1 MIRTKSLV
9 SDLQEIPKTWV
20 FEYYLNLEE
29 KLCGQDVKIKSVFN
43 PNEKNPSM
51 YIYYSQA
58 KNDYRYK
65 DFSTDNHGDSINLV
79 QKMFN
84 LSTRGETAHKII
96 EDYNQYVLNNG
107 EVVIKEFKKHSK
119 YRVTDFKTRAWN
131 SLDQKYWSK
140 YYLGSNLLEFY
151 NVYPLENYTMTKEE
165 DGEVKELSISGQ
177 HIYGYFKKDG
187 TLYKIYQPKI
197 KDSKFIKVRDY
208 IQGMDQLTMDKDYLV
223 ICSSLK
229 DLMTFAKLG
238 FRNAE
243 AIAPDSE
250 NTLIAE
256 HVIEAFK
263 RKYKNICTLFDKD
276 EAGIRSMN
284 KYQERYNIP
293 YVILDMEKDLSDSIE
308 VHGVNK
314 VREALMPLLSN
325 TLKPKEHVVGV

>member
-9 SDLQEIPKTWV
+9 SDLSEVPRTWT

-29 KLCGQDVKIKSVFN
+29 KLCGQDVKMKSVFN
-43 PNEKNPSM
+43 PNERTPSM
-51 YIYYSQA
+51 YIYYSQV

-79 QKMFN
+79 QKIFN

-119 YRVTDFKTRAWN
+119 YKVTDFKTRSWN
-131 SLDQKYWSK
+131 NLDQKYWSK
-140 YYLGSNLLEFY
+140 YYLGSNDLELH
-151 NVYPLENYTMTKEE
+151 NVYPLENYIMTKEE
-165 DGEVKELSISGQ
+165 DDETKELFISGQ
-177 HIYGYFKKDG
+177 HIYGYFRKDG

-229 DLMTFAKLG
+229 DLMAFKKLG
-238 FRNAE
+238 FKNAE

-250 NTLIAE
+250 NTLIPE
-256 HVIEAFK
+256 HIIEACK
-263 RKYKNICTLFDKD
+263 RKYKNICTLFDND

-284 KYQERYNIP
+284 KYHEKYALS
-293 YVILDMEKDLSDSIE
+293 YVLLDMKKDLSDSIE
-308 VHGVNK
+308 EYGITK
-314 VREALMPLLSN
+314 VRDTLMPLLSN
-325 TLKPKEHVVGV
+325 TLKNVVVI